1 MSLAPRDGVL
11 LLRRAHESD
20 LRFITFTTDLFTNND
35 QMLLRIVRGDR
46 GAITGFTLTINRVRD
61 LEFVKRPADRNIPFW
76 QF

>member
-1 MSLAPRDGVL
+1 VPREGIL

-35 QMLLRIVRGDR
+35 QMLLRIVRSDR

-61 LEFVKRPADRNIPFW
+61 LEFVKRPADRSSPFW